1 MATTKQTLIDARS
14 NPNVAKFLNLISRAE
29 GTETHGY
36 NTAFGGGR
44 FEDFSKHPNIQKKFT
59 QTDGKVNSSG
69 ASGRYQFMNKTW
81 NGVAKKYGLNDFS
94 PINQDLGAIALI
106 ADSGALKDVESG
118 NFKRAIDKLG
128 SQWASFPSAP
138 KAYKQKTRSYEFLL
152 GKDYADATP
161 AGSYLQQ
168 AINGVPASVG
178 QAYQD
183 IVNNYNFEPVPAVTD
198 PRAIAGVAKAPNEV
212 DQLYGYN
219 PTLSNL
225 LGAMSNPTPSPQ
237 NTGVMS
243 PLASVLFKTQYA
255 NLFGRIVRWLVTH

>member
-44 FEDFSKHPNIQKKFT
+44 FEDFTKHPNIQKKFT
-59 QTDGKVNSSG
+59 QTDGKVDSSG
-69 ASGRYQFMNKTW
+69 ASGRYQFINKTW

-106 ADSGALKDVESG
+106 ADSGALADVTSG

-152 GKDYADATP
+152 GKDYADTTP

-168 AINGVPASVG
+168 AINGVPASVE

-183 IVNNYNFEPVPAVTD
+183 VLNNYQPQPEVPVVD
-198 PRAIAGVAKAPNEV
+198 QGVISGVAKAPNLV
-212 DQLYGYN
+212 DQQYGYN
-219 PTLSNL
+219 TGLADV
-225 LGAMSNPTPSPQ
+225 LGVMANPTPSQ
-237 NTGVMS
+237 ENIGVMS
-243 PLASVLFKTQYA
+243 PLASVLSKA
-255 NLFGRIVRWLVTH
+255 

>member
-44 FEDFSKHPNIQKKFT
+44 FEDFTKHPNIQKKFT
-59 QTDGKVNSSG
+59 QTDGKVDSSG
-69 ASGRYQFMNKTW
+69 ASGRYQFINKTW

-106 ADSGALKDVESG
+106 ADSGALADVTSG

-168 AINGVPASVG
+168 AINGVPASVE

-183 IVNNYNFEPVPAVTD
+183 VLNNYQPQPEVPVVD
-198 PRAIAGVAKAPNEV
+198 QGVISGVAKAPNLV
-212 DQLYGYN
+212 DQQYGYN
-219 PTLSNL
+219 TGLADV
-225 LGAMSNPTPSPQ
+225 LGVMANPTPSQ
-237 NTGVMS
+237 ENIGVMS
-243 PLASVLFKTQYA
+243 PLASVLFKA
-255 NLFGRIVRWLVTH
+255 

>member
-69 ASGRYQFMNKTW
+69 ASGRYQFMDKTW

-168 AINGVPASVG
+168 AINGVPASVE

-183 IVNNYNFEPVPAVTD
+183 VLNNYQPQPEVPVVD
-198 PRAIAGVAKAPNEV
+198 QGVISGVAKAPNLV
-212 DQLYGYN
+212 DQQYGYN
-219 PTLSNL
+219 TGLAGA
-225 LGAMSNPTPSPQ
+225 LGVMANPTPSQ
-237 NTGVMS
+237 ENIGVMS
-243 PLASVLFKTQYA
+243 PLASVLFKA
-255 NLFGRIVRWLVTH
+255 